1 MVRIIGIR
9 SFMKIIAAGI
19 IAFLV
24 LTLFCV
30 AYYNLPV
37 HSSSKTGTTDY
48 VWEKHAYY
56 SKMTE
61 GFGYGK
67 MNNEGFNNLADY
79 NGQRVDLLVMGSS
92 QMEGTNVV
100 QHETTVALLHRLF
113 DTSKYVYNIGISGH
127 DFPHIVNNLE
137 KALHYYAP
145 QEYVIIETGSLRFD
159 IPSLEDALTERMQRI
174 PSYDSK
180 ILFYLQKIPYLRLL
194 YSQYK
199 NSVDNKDQETISA
212 SAPDMASKEAYSEI
226 LNRVM
231 NKLHQLS
238 INHKVNILIFYHPHL
253 VLTKDGDASV
263 ETDTEYRAL
272 FKKACTDHALYFV
285 DMTDVFLETYKN
297 YHILPHG
304 FANTAVG
311 VGHLNKNGH
320 TIIANELFRQ
330 IRLFQNARFEIASD
344 T

>member
-1 MVRIIGIR
+1 MASSIGIR

-24 LTLFCV
+24 LTIFCF

-48 VWEKHAYY
+48 VWERHAYY

-79 NGQRVDLLVMGSS
+79 NGQGVDLLVMGSS

-100 QHETTVALLHRLF
+100 QHKTTVALLNTLF
-113 DTSKYVYNIGISGH
+113 DTSKYAYNIGISGH
-127 DFPHIVNNLE
+127 DFPHIVNNIE
-137 KALHYYAP
+137 RAIQYYAP
-145 QEYVIIETGSLRFD
+145 KEYVIIEIGSLRFD
-159 IPSLEDALTERMQRI
+159 IQSLEDALTARMQRI

-180 ILFYLQKIPYLRLL
+180 ILFYLQKIPSLRLL

-199 NSVDNKDQETISA
+199 NSVANKEQETISA
-212 SAPDMASKEAYSEI
+212 SAPYMTSKESYSEI
-226 LNRVM
+226 LTKVM

-238 INHKVNILIFYHPHL
+238 INYKVNILIFYHPRL
-253 VLTKDGDASV
+253 LLTKEGDASV
-263 ETDTEYRAL
+263 ETDTEYLVL
-272 FKKACTDHALYFV
+272 FKKACTDHAIFFV
-285 DMTDVFLETYKN
+285 DMTDIFLETYKN

-304 FANTAVG
+304 FINTAVG
-311 VGHLNKNGH
+311 VGHWTFSRTRLVLEKVSKKRGFLNKIH
-320 TIIANELFRQ
+320 VFILF
-330 IRLFQNARFEIASD
+330 
-344 T
+344 

>member
-1 MVRIIGIR
+1 MAKHRGIHT
-9 SFMKIIAAGI
+9 FIKVITAGS

-24 LTLFCV
+24 LTLCCF

-79 NGQRVDLLVMGSS
+79 HGQRVDLLVMGSS

-100 QHETTVALLHRLF
+100 QHKTAVALLNTLF
-113 DTSKYVYNIGISGH
+113 DTSKYAYNIGISGH
-127 DFPHIVNNLE
+127 DFPHIVNNIE
-137 KALHYYAP
+137 RAIQYYAP

-159 IPSLEDALTERMQRI
+159 IPSLEDALTARMQRI
-174 PSYDSK
+174 PSYGSK
-180 ILFYLQKIPYLRLL
+180 ILFYLQKIPSLRLL

-199 NSVDNKDQETISA
+199 SFVGTKTQESIAVS
-212 SAPDMASKEAYSEI
+212 PDMASKEVYLEI

-231 NKLHQLS
+231 NKLQHLR
-238 INHKVNILIFYHPHL
+238 IDYRVNILIFYHPHL
-253 VLTKDGDASV
+253 LLTRDGDASA
-263 ETDTEYRAL
+263 ETNGEDIAL
-272 FKKACTDHALYFV
+272 FKQACTDYGIYFV
-285 DMTDVFLETYKN
+285 DMTDIFLDAYRN

-304 FANTAVG
+304 FTNTAVG

-320 TIIANELFRQ
+320 SMIANALFRQ
-330 IRLFQNARFEIASD
+330 IRLFQNASGEKFSD
-344 T
+344 I

>member
-1 MVRIIGIR
+1 MVSCIGIR
-9 SFMKIIAAGI
+9 TFMKIIAAGI
-19 IAFLV
+19 IAFLI
-24 LTLFCV
+24 LTLFCF

-100 QHETTVALLHRLF
+100 QHKTTVALLNVSF
-113 DTSKYVYNIGISGH
+113 DRAKYVYNLGISGH
-127 DFPHIVNNLE
+127 GFPHIVNNLE
-137 KALHYYAP
+137 RAIYYYAP

-159 IPSLEDALTERMQRI
+159 IQSLEDALAEQMQRI

-199 NSVDNKDQETISA
+199 SAVGNKDQETISVSTTDA
-212 SAPDMASKEAYSEI
+212 NKEAYSEI

-253 VLTKDGDASV
+253 LLTKEGDVSV
-263 ETDTEYRAL
+263 ETNTEYLAL
-272 FKKACTDHALYFV
+272 FKKACIDHALYFV

-304 FANTAVG
+304 FTNTAVG
-311 VGHLNKNGH
+311 VGHLNEKGH
-320 TIIANELFRQ
+320 TIIANELYRQ
-330 IRLFQNARFEIASD
+330 IKLFQNGISERASD

>member
-1 MVRIIGIR
+1 MANGIGIR
-9 SFMKIIAAGI
+9 TVMKIFVAGT

-24 LTLFCV
+24 LTLFCF

-37 HSSSKTGTTDY
+37 HSSSETGTTDY

-79 NGQRVDLLVMGSS
+79 KGQSVDLLVMGSS
-92 QMEGTNVV
+92 QMEGTNVAPYK
-100 QHETTVALLHRLF
+100 TTTALLNALF

-137 KALHYYAP
+137 KAIHYYAP

-159 IPSLEDALTERMQRI
+159 IQSLEDALSARMQRI

-194 YSQYK
+194 YRQYK
-199 NSVDNKDQETISA
+199 A
-212 SAPDMASKEAYSEI
+212 C
-226 LNRVM
+226 NRSPGKRKM
-231 NKLHQLS
+231 R
-238 INHKVNILIFYHPHL
+238 
-253 VLTKDGDASV
+253 VLD
-263 ETDTEYRAL
+263 
-272 FKKACTDHALYFV
+272 
-285 DMTDVFLETYKN
+285 
-297 YHILPHG
+297 
-304 FANTAVG
+304 
-311 VGHLNKNGH
+311 
-320 TIIANELFRQ
+320 
-330 IRLFQNARFEIASD
+330 
-344 T
+344 